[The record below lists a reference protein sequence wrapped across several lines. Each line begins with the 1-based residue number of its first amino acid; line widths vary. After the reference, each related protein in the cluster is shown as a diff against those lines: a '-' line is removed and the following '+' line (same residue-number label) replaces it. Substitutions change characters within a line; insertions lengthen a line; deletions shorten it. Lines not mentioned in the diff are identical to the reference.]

1 MGYETVLIERKGYVG
16 IVELNLPEQL
26 NVFNTALALD
36 LNNAL
41 EELDKDEEIRVV
53 IVKGKGKA
61 FSAGIDV
68 KELEGKT
75 PHEVSQW
82 VGLMGKMSRT
92 IANMKKPVIASVQD
106 LAIANGIGLVA
117 AADLAIAAEGAR
129 FGATAVNIGLFC
141 MGPAVPLSR
150 HLSKK
155 KTLELILTGD
165 IIDAAEAERIG
176 LLNKVVPKEKLEEET
191 MKLAEKIAAKSPL
204 AVQIGKR
211 SFYEMSDMPYEKA
224 IEVAN
229 DHFALLCLTEDAHE
243 GVDAFL
249 NKRTP
254 QWKKR

>member
-1 MGYETVLIERKGYVG
+1 MDYETVLIEKKGHIG
-16 IVELNLPEQL
+16 IMELNLPEQL
-26 NVFNTALALD
+26 NVFNTALARD
-36 LNNAL
+36 LNEAL
-41 EELDKDEEIRVV
+41 NELDQNEEIRVV
-53 IVKGKGKA
+53 IIRGKGKA

-75 PHEVSQW
+75 SHEVSQW
-82 VGLMGKMSRT
+82 VGLMGRMSQT
-92 IANMKKPVIASVQD
+92 IARMKKPVIASVQD
-106 LAIANGIGLVA
+106 LAIANGVGLVA

-176 LLNKVVPKEKLEEET
+176 LINKVVPKEKLEEET

-204 AVQIGKR
+204 AVQIGKK

-229 DHFALLCLTEDAHE
+229 DHFALLCLTEDARE

-254 QWKKR
+254 LWKNR